1 MTSLLPIPNPA
12 QDLPSLIQRASSML
26 AGAKT
31 AAEVL
36 EAREAAGLAYDTAK
50 HAARLSRA
58 KAAHDDLIA
67 AAHRAQADAL
77 EIEAAA
83 KRRLADEYDAAQA
96 RGEVAGHG
104 GGRNFKVGVSNL
116 ENASRDVG
124 DVSREN
130 TQSSTLAE
138 IGLRRDQV
146 HEARQLRDAE
156 DADPGIVRRTLDE
169 KLQRGEE
176 PTRSAVRKAAEE
188 RLQRSLD
195 RLQRVQDSVHQLE
208 ATKPAP
214 LTSEERA
221 RQTAIFGTPED
232 RAIHERLV
240 EIVERIGE
248 QPAPAEAVR
257 RIPPASRHAVDTGPI
272 RRAAAWLT
280 DFSTLYEQEVQNGTF
295 ASE

>member
-1 MTSLLPIPNPA
+1 MTALTPIHAPG
-12 QDLPSLIQRASSML
+12 QDLPGLIERAASML

-50 HAARLSRA
+50 RAARLSRA

-83 KRRLADEYDAAQA
+83 KRRLADEYDAAQERGDVGQQGA
-96 RGEVAGHG
+96 RTDLV
-104 GGRNFKVGVSNL
+104 
-116 ENASRDVG
+116 RDVNEVVPSAATLG
-124 DVSREN
+124 LKRRE
-130 TQSSTLAE
+130 
-138 IGLRRDQV
+138 I

-169 KLQRGEE
+169 RLQRGEE
-176 PTRSAVRKAAEE
+176 PTRSAVRRAAEE

-195 RLQRVQDSVHQLE
+195 RLTRVQDSVRQIE

-214 LTSEERA
+214 LTPE
-221 RQTAIFGTPED
+221 QQAIQIAVFGTPED

-240 EIVERIGE
+240 EIVERIDE
-248 QPAPAEAVR
+248 QPSPSEAVR
-257 RIPPASRHAVDTGPI
+257 RIPPASRHAVETAPM

-280 DFSTLYEQEVQNGTF
+280 DFTTLYEQEVQNGTY
-295 ASE
+295 ATE